1 MNSRLQV
8 TDRSSYYSSQNLI
21 WKLLF
26 ISLHYSNQ
34 ITFVGQLQ
42 TLSWVNEHISD
53 SCFLFVKLKM
63 FLLKEMQVIQREI
76 NIKMKKE
83 RPPNGT
89 VGGWNR
95 KSYLYICKSHLTRN
109 QLTKI
114 PPLIISVCVRTRAC
128 VCVCV
133 CVLGGERVSGG
144 NCFRKSHKL

>member
-21 WKLLF
+21 WKLIF

-42 TLSWVNEHISD
+42 TISWVNEHISD

-76 NIKMKKE
+76 KIKIKKKGLHLAQLE
-83 RPPNGT
+83 DET
-89 VGGWNR
+89 E
-95 KSYLYICKSHLTRN
+95 KSHLYICKYICKSHLTRK

-114 PPLIISVCVRTRAC
+114 PPLT

-133 CVLGGERVSGG
+133 GGRGG
-144 NCFRKSHKL
+144 VRRNLF